1 MAIPQSTADSI
12 LARCGRRCCV
22 CRRFR
27 PLLLQVHHI
36 KERSDGGTD
45 DDDNLIATCIS
56 CHANI
61 HTQTQLTRRFT
72 DRELKQ
78 HRDQLYQLIS
88 DGKLIDD
95 ANHDDRIDQLT
106 LSVLGIARNEHSTS
120 SDSMLPQAV
129 EILLAASQGN
139 SIINGINF
147 DGGFAVM
154 AGSTTFGGDHQNRR
168 DMATYRKALEQL
180 VRHRL
185 IDGQNNHFS
194 ISHDGYEFLD
204 NVTSNP
210 AET

>member
-1 MAIPQSTADSI
+1 MAIPQTTADSI

-36 KERSDGGTD
+36 KERSYGGND

-72 DRELKQ
+72 DRELKH
-78 HRDQLYQLIS
+78 HRDQLYQLIA

-95 ANHDDRIDQLT
+95 ENHDDRIDQLT
-106 LSVLGIARNEHSTS
+106 LAVLGITPNEQSRS
-120 SDSMLPQAV
+120 SNSLLPQAV

-139 SIINGINF
+139 SVINGVKF

-154 AGSTTFGGDHQNRR
+154 AGSTTFGGDHQNSRE
-168 DMATYRKALEQL
+168 MATYRKALEQL
-180 VRHRL
+180 VHHRL
-185 IDGQNNHFS
+185 IDRQSNHYF
-194 ISHDGYEFLD
+194 ISHDGYELLD
-204 NVTSNP
+204 NVTSNS
-210 AET
+210 AEI